1 MIKELTTKDKV
12 IGAFFDG
19 HEWAMIDGNYLKV
32 ESLDYDGL
40 SNARHISLINAIQHQ
55 SKRSALLHGI
65 FINADCI
72 GNVILDK
79 PQIMFL
85 HGVRYDRKED

>member
-1 MIKELTTKDKV
+1 MINEYNLTTKDKV
-12 IGAFFDG
+12 IGAYFDG
-19 HEWAMIDGNYLKV
+19 HEWAMLDSAYLPT
-32 ESLDYDGL
+32 LNYDGL
-40 SNARHISLINAIQHQ
+40 SNVKHMNLINVIQHQ

-65 FINADCI
+65 FVNADCI